1 MTQYW
6 LMKSE
11 PSAFSIDDLM
21 NAANQSTS
29 WDGVRNYQA
38 RNYMRQMCLGDKV
51 FFYHSN
57 TKIPGII
64 GIAEVCK
71 LAHPD
76 LSAQDTASHYHDPK
90 STADKPIWDMVDIQF
105 IQKLNQLI
113 PLNILQGDQCLQ
125 DLPLV
130 RRGNRLSIMPIT
142 KPQWTYILSKYS

>member
-21 NAANQSTS
+21 NSPNQSTS

-38 RNYMRQMCLGDKV
+38 RNYMRQMGLGDKI

-76 LSAQDTASHYHDPK
+76 LSAQDIKSDYHDPK

-113 PLNILQGDQCLQ
+113 PLNILQADQELQ

-130 RRGNRLSIMPIT
+130 RRGNRLSIMPLT
-142 KPQWTYILSKYS
+142 KSQWTYILSKYG

>member
-11 PSAFSIDDLM
+11 PSAFSIDDLIH
-21 NAANQSTS
+21 APNQSTS

-38 RNYMRQMCLGDKV
+38 RNYMRQMAIGDKI

-57 TKIPGII
+57 TKIPGIV
-64 GIAEVCK
+64 GIAVVTK

-76 LSAQDTASHYHDPK
+76 LSAQDPQSYYYDPK
-90 STADKPIWDMVDIQF
+90 SRPDKPIWDMVEIQF
-105 IQKLNQLI
+105 IEKFNAVI
-113 PLNILQGDQCLQ
+113 PLHHLQADALLQ

-130 RRGNRLSIMPIT
+130 RRGNRLSIMPVT
-142 KPQWTYILSKYS
+142 NAQWTHILARYS